1 MSNRLRLLI
10 GFCMISVAFFWN
22 DLGNII
28 PTIPDEDNKIIIE
41 EPDMA
46 MVEEWDD
53 VSNSITDPT
62 DVLGLC
68 VFNKVFAERV
78 KDYDASAQQI
88 NDIYVEAAKNRF
100 GETLKG
106 KYELLG
112 PATEGAM
119 VSVLGEEDHK
129 TTDFERLTLNKKFM
143 AFAWNLNNKL

>member
-62 DVLGLC
+62 DTLGLC

-78 KDYDASAQQI
+78 KDYDAFAQQI

-112 PATEGAM
+112 PATEEAM
-119 VSVLGEEDHK
+119 ASVLGEEDHK
-129 TTDFERLTLNKKFM
+129 TTDFERLTLSKKFM